1 MKFTATVLLA
11 GKTATGVLVPSE
23 VVEALGGGRRPKV
36 VATIGEFSWRNSV
49 APMNGCYM
57 LGINAD
63 VRAATG
69 VAAEDVVEIGLELDT
84 APREVVVPADFAAA
98 LSRNPAAEEF
108 YNGLSYTL
116 RKLHVG
122 SVEGAKSEAT
132 RQRRIEK
139 SVALLAAGRA
149 R

>member
-23 VVEALGGGRRPKV
+23 VVEALGGGKRPKV
-36 VATIGEFSWRNSV
+36 VATIGDFSWRNSV

-69 VAAEDVVEIGLELDT
+69 VAADDVVEIDLALDT

-98 LSRNPAAEEF
+98 LAQDPVAEQF

-116 RKLHVG
+116 RKLHVT

-139 SVALLAAGRA
+139 SVALLAAGKA